1 MPSSKHFD
9 TQLAIR
15 SIWIMAVLF
24 AGQAI
29 AAPVPLP
36 GAIDSVDDS
45 PSGGCEDEAV
55 VERSSEEPFSKDS
68 PALIPRNGPHHS
80 CTTNS
85 PNGGCKDEAILERSS
100 SIIPRNKPG
109 HSCVTNS
116 PNGGCEDEAVL
127 ARSVDAEPLVEESA
141 AIVARAAPGNSCLY
155 NQIRLHRSGFR
166 LSSKSGRVRT
176 KASQKVQ
183 SMALSPYKKHG
194 EAMFPASSLF
204 QLFDHDALPHTATHC
219 RAELLPKMSRRT
231 THHAPIRATIRAHTP
246 AYGPPPPEPLND
258 QGERAFFSPEHNA
271 WLDNL
276 YGWPAGSALGIYQA
290 NAALREDARRL
301 IDAANMRSPPQYDA
315 VVTPTH
321 AGDGSSELDGNDP
334 SPPPN
339 YTRFEVAERRVNSAP
354 RNRENLP
361 FYRPDAP
368 RGTRMYHPMC
378 EGAVVSNG
386 PGVAPRCQ
394 PLRELPG
401 EIRYR
406 RNARSNGTQIPDDV
420 PTGWRLPTGW
430 RAHAAAVNLEI
441 ERERER
447 RSGVGVNWLEQL
459 GNPVYNPGNPVYNP
473 DQLGNPVYNPEDQ
486 AFLREEQTRW
496 EARQARRQ
504 EIVAQ
509 EMARHGI
516 AELPQEDGAEP
527 TSGTPITASMADVLR
542 RQARHLEYY
551 DPVTHLPRVSEYE
564 RLTGIAPFG
573 RGNVQPSQNNIFG
586 NPPPATPQ
594 SAFAGASNQGTPRGG
609 LFGRSPSVGQSGR
622 RVTFAENIAEEPQT
636 IAQSSCDGDGDFE
649 SLCFG
654 SRGGPF
660 VFEEGEVLVV
670 GRVVGVV
677 GAEVV
682 RIG

>member
-1 MPSSKHFD
+1 
-9 TQLAIR
+9 
-15 SIWIMAVLF
+15 
-24 AGQAI
+24 
-29 AAPVPLP
+29 
-36 GAIDSVDDS
+36 
-45 PSGGCEDEAV
+45 
-55 VERSSEEPFSKDS
+55 
-68 PALIPRNGPHHS
+68 
-80 CTTNS
+80 
-85 PNGGCKDEAILERSS
+85 
-100 SIIPRNKPG
+100 
-109 HSCVTNS
+109 
-116 PNGGCEDEAVL
+116 
-127 ARSVDAEPLVEESA
+127 
-141 AIVARAAPGNSCLY
+141 
-155 NQIRLHRSGFR
+155 
-166 LSSKSGRVRT
+166 
-176 KASQKVQ
+176 
-183 SMALSPYKKHG
+183 
-194 EAMFPASSLF
+194 
-204 QLFDHDALPHTATHC
+204 
-219 RAELLPKMSRRT
+219 MSRRT

-321 AGDGSSELDGNDP
+321 AGDGNSELDGNDT

-636 IAQSSCDGDGDFE
+636 IGTARRPAGINTPLHSLFDPQRNPPATATATSNHFVSVSPPSSSEGDEEMENGDVAARTVVQAARDEVAGETSQEDSDDEDQEQSPRSGTMARTGLSDAPVGNVRITRR
-649 SLCFG
+649 SLRLRGRGG
-654 SRGGPF
+654 SRGRAS
-660 VFEEGEVLVV
+660 
-670 GRVVGVV
+670 GRGR
-677 GAEVV
+677 G
-682 RIG
+682 R